1 MCQNMKTNN
10 ELVLC
15 QTMPNNPNKSIYD
28 RFFFQKQ
35 MREKGE
41 TKITSQRF

>member
-1 MCQNMKTNN
+1 MKTNN